1 MSILFTL
8 FSRFTSSPSPS
19 PFFSIKFHLYSGVR
33 AGGGI
38 GDELDAPYGDPL
50 EYWRMIFDYSFFLFV
65 IIILL
70 AIIQGTMITKKGGG
84 GGETFIITKFLVNKL
99 SEINFP
105 IVSC

>member
-19 PFFSIKFHLYSGVR
+19 PFLSIKFHLYSGVR

-70 AIIQGTMITKKGGG
+70 AIIQGTMITKR
-84 GGETFIITKFLVNKL
+84 GEGK
-99 SEINFP
+99 
-105 IVSC
+105 